1 MLQKII
7 RTSGLVDLYLNFCVR
22 IVNSIALIGHCCDGF
37 VSRMA
42 TYAWRNCFRT
52 SGGLGI

>member
-1 MLQKII
+1 MQKII
-7 RTSGLVDLYLNFCVR
+7 RASGLVDLYLNFCVR

-42 TYAWRNCFRT
+42 TYAWRNCLRT
-52 SGGLGI
+52 SGGLGK